1 MKRLFAAIFALPL
14 LLGAGVA
21 LADSVEGT
29 VEKVDPS
36 SMSVWVNG
44 QPYQIEQQAAGLKLD
59 PPPILARSGVPH
71 VVRGLPRQ
79 PGGGGEVRVIG
90 PALFCPGGGVSAAG
104 GRAAG

>member
-44 QPYQIEQQAAGLKLD
+44 QPYQVEQQAAGLKID
-59 PPPILARSGVPH
+59 QIKIGDKVRMDYNPTSF
-71 VVRGLPRQ
+71 VVR
-79 PGGGGEVRVIG
+79 EVV
-90 PALFCPGGGVSAAG
+90 PAK
-104 GRAAG
+104 